1 VFIEKHTNRNWSI
14 ILKHKVHGVMR
25 KDNLKFM
32 PQLGM
37 AKRFF
42 KSKIDNINN
51 EKGTVKNVVKPKI
64 VPEKLSI
71 EEIESW
77 IRKDP

>member
-1 VFIEKHTNRNWSI
+1 
-14 ILKHKVHGVMR
+14 MR